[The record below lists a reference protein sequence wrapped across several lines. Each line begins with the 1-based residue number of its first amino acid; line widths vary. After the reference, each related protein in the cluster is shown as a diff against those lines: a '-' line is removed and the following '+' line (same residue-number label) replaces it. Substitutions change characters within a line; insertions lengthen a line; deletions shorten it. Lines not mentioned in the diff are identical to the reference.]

1 MHMSDQNILEV
12 ISELRSAVADVAAK
26 LADQTGPPLLV
37 SRRNGARMLGV
48 SPSTF
53 DRAVRAGTLPR
64 GLPTPGG
71 PRWRVSDLK
80 RWADSLKPAR
90 RAAQVITTTQGDSG
104 D

>member
-1 MHMSDQNILEV
+1 MSDQDILEV
-12 ISELRSAVADVAAK
+12 ISDLRSAVADVAAK
-26 LADQTGPPLLV
+26 LANQNTAPPLLV

-90 RAAQVITTTQGDSG
+90 RAAQVITTTQGDSS